1 MQAINDYVIVDIIK
15 EEPKKVS
22 GLILTD
28 ETDESN
34 RYKKANI
41 ISVGN
46 LVEGV
51 KKGDAIFYDQHAGHD
66 IGYNDE
72 LYRVIRMRDIVL
84 VEQLLFLKSM

>member
-1 MQAINDYVIVDIIK
+1 MKAINDYVIVDIVK

-22 GLILTD
+22 GLILTDETD

-46 LVEGV
+46 LVEGI
-51 KKGDAIFYDQHAGHD
+51 KNGDVVFYDKHAGHD
-66 IGYNDE
+66 IGYDDE

-84 VEQLLFLKSM
+84 VE

>member
-15 EEPKKVS
+15 EEPKKIS

-28 ETDESN
+28 KTDEDN

-46 LVEGV
+46 MVEIV
-51 KKGDAIFYDQHAGHD
+51 TKGDTIYYDKHAGHE

-72 LYRVIRMRDIVL
+72 LYRVIRARDIVL
-84 VEQLLFLKSM
+84 VE

>member
-1 MQAINDYVIVDIIK
+1 MQAINDYVIVDKVK
-15 EEPKKVS
+15 EGPKKVG

-28 ETDESN
+28 ETDETN
-34 RYKKANI
+34 RYRKANI

-51 KKGDAIFYDQHAGHD
+51 KNGDVIFYDGIAGHD
-66 IGYNDE
+66 IAYNNE

-84 VEQLLFLKSM
+84 VE